1 MAQTPMPI
9 NDDQGNSKYF
19 SPNGMIFIP
28 NYDNN
33 KAKIIKMADLASVV
47 PIGKSSHGVTDS

>member
-1 MAQTPMPI
+1 MPI

-33 KAKIIKMADLASVV
+33 KAKIIKIADLTSVV
-47 PIGKSSHGVTDS
+47 PIGKGSHGVTDS